1 MKAIFNI
8 ILASILCLI
17 VLRKSIPFIKAITS
31 NKLPELVFVLGG
43 DIDREIAGMEI
54 AKQLN
59 LPLLISSGSNPE
71 YSDWLIKDKGMS
83 SYLIRKDYRAEDTL
97 TNFTS
102 LIDEFNEENIS
113 HLLLVTSDY
122 HIERAKA
129 IGYIIA
135 GSRGIKITSLSIP
148 CSLECIQESNNKKNV
163 DIIRSIAWV
172 ITGRDLKQIALKLW
186 DPK

>member
-1 MKAIFNI
+1 MKAIKRI
-8 ILASILCLI
+8 TILSILCLI
-17 VLRKSIPFIKAITS
+17 VLRTSLPFLKAITS

-43 DIDREIAGMEI
+43 DIDRESAGMEI

-71 YSDWLIKDKGMS
+71 YSDWLIKKKGMS
-83 SYLIRKDYRAEDTL
+83 SYLIRKDYRAVDTF

-102 LIDEFNEENIS
+102 LIDELYEENTS

-129 IGYIIA
+129 IGHIIA

-148 CSLECIQESNNKKNV
+148 CSSKCIQESNYKKNIDV
-163 DIIRSIAWV
+163 LRSITWIV
-172 ITGRDLKQIALKLW
+172 TGRDLKQIVFNIW
-186 DPK
+186 SPN

>member
-1 MKAIFNI
+1 MKAIRNI
-8 ILASILCLI
+8 TIASALILIIFRVSL
-17 VLRKSIPFIKAITS
+17 PFLKAITS

-43 DIDREIAGMEI
+43 DIDREMAGMEI

-71 YSDWLIKDKGMS
+71 YSDWLIKDKEMS
-83 SYLIRKDYRAEDTL
+83 SYLITKDYRAVDTL

-102 LIDEFNEENIS
+102 LIDELYEENVS

-122 HIERAKA
+122 HIKRAKS
-129 IGYIIA
+129 IGHIIA

-148 CSLECIQESNNKKNV
+148 CTSRCIQESKRV
-163 DIIRSIAWV
+163 S
-172 ITGRDLKQIALKLW
+172 
-186 DPK
+186 

>member
-1 MKAIFNI
+1 MKAINKVTI
-8 ILASILCLI
+8 VSILFLI
-17 VLRKSIPFIKAITS
+17 VVKTSMPFIKAITS
-31 NKLPELVFVLGG
+31 NKLPELVFILGG

-54 AKQLN
+54 AKQLK
-59 LPLLISSGSNPE
+59 LPLLISSGTNPE
-71 YSDWLIKDKGMS
+71 YSDWLIKSKEMS

-102 LIDEFNEENIS
+102 LIDELYEENLS

-129 IGYIIA
+129 IGHIIA

-148 CSLECIQESNNKKNV
+148 CSSQCIQESNNKKNIDV
-163 DIIRSIAWV
+163 LRSIAW
-172 ITGRDLKQIALKLW
+172 ILTGRDLKQIALKIW
-186 DPK
+186 SPN